1 MQQRR
6 QDNKL
11 EGEEMTGGRG
21 PENIYYVFNQS
32 SRKVE
37 ETEREAK
44 FGDKMAENVQL

>member
-6 QDNKL
+6 Q
-11 EGEEMTGGRG
+11 EGEEMTGVRG